1 MTKSVRVMH
10 IVSKL
15 STYGAENL
23 VAQLAE
29 KLAERHVEV
38 CVLTVYDSGPN
49 KRGNVF
55 RGPTF
60 SARRRSRWD
69 LAFFPRMVGVIRA
82 WRPTIVHT
90 HVHNGKYWGRL
101 AAIAAGVPHIVHTE
115 HNSDFR
121 AGALE
126 RLSNRILHKASA
138 RIVAFSPAHA
148 QALAA
153 AEKLSSEKIAIIA
166 NGIARFEPGDRLRA
180 RRRLGIADG
189 EKAIFTVGRLEPVKN
204 QQLAIAALK
213 HLPDTLLARTKLFV
227 VGDGVDQVALR
238 RIAHDAGVDERVI
251 FLGYRNDVRVLLEGA
266 DALLVTSLNEAMPLS
281 VIEAIVAGVPIVS
294 TPWHGVEAMVND
306 RIGRIAAG
314 WSAPEVASALCSV
327 LEGGAP
333 TEGFDRARTMA
344 RSSYDIA
351 LTAQRHI
358 ELYEALI

>member
-1 MTKSVRVMH
+1 MH
-10 IVSKL
+10 VVSKL

-29 KLAERHVEV
+29 KLAERNVEV
-38 CVLTVYDSGPN
+38 CVLTVYDSPANEGRN
-49 KRGNVF
+49 AFHGQI
-55 RGPTF
+55 F

-69 LAFFPRMVGVIRA
+69 LAFFPRMVAAIRA

-126 RLSNRILHKASA
+126 KLSNRILHKASA
-138 RIVAFSPAHA
+138 RIVTFSPAHA
-148 QALAA
+148 NALA
-153 AEKLSSEKIAIIA
+153 SSERVAHEKIAIIA
-166 NGIARFEPGDRLRA
+166 NGIAPFEPGDRLRT
-180 RRRLGIADG
+180 RQHLGLTG
-189 EKAIFTVGRLEPVKN
+189 SQKAVFTVGRLEPVKN
-204 QQLAIAALK
+204 QQLAIGALK
-213 HLPDTLLARTKLFV
+213 YLPEALLARTKLFV
-227 VGDGVDQVALR
+227 IGDGVDHGVLR
-238 RIAHDAGVDERVI
+238 RLARDAGVDERVI
-251 FLGYRNDVRVLLEGA
+251 FLGYRNDVRALLEGA

-294 TPWHGVEAMVND
+294 TPWHGVEAMVHD
-306 RIGRIAAG
+306 GIGRVASG
-314 WSAPEVASALCSV
+314 WSPPEVASALRSV
-327 LEGGAP
+327 LENAAA

-358 ELYEALI
+358 ELYEGLT